1 MRRTDPNIRLA
12 SVTQI
17 EIAQRLYLSNVIV
30 TQSFKSGLHDRM
42 SNQSD
47 LNNVINM
54 FRQLGVNTLERLEE

>member
-47 LNNVINM
+47 LNNVIN
-54 FRQLGVNTLERLEE
+54 QLFIIKLFNLE